1 MMKQVCRV
9 NFTSYNAYEMSDFI
23 DPDYTE
29 F

>member
-23 DPDYTE
+23 DSDYTE